1 MTNTKISRV
10 VTDVECQALSE
21 LLKRKAKRTNS
32 NVSTLKCAIYARK
45 SQEDETDTSLPTQI
59 DYCKEL
65 IDSCSLLELAK
76 VYSEDNVSGM

>member
-10 VTDVECQALSE
+10 VTDAECQVFSNMLE
-21 LLKRKAKRTNS
+21 RKAKRTNS
-32 NVSTLKCAIYARK
+32 NASTLKCAIYARK

-59 DYCKEL
+59 NYCKEL
-65 IDSCSLLELAK
+65 IESCSLLELAE